1 MVVLTRSTV
10 VGASLAVVPSVAWR
24 AGAGVAPRAGAA
36 GATIETGP
44 RVTWCYLLAAGGPW
58 RKWGGLRKGALL
70 FFSLSSLSLPFPFLI
85 CIPVLPS
92 NLFSFLATS
101 RISLASPAAH
111 VQFSLVATKKTQSP
125 WTHVSTGLALDSE
138 GVSPGCMW
146 VREHLTCVACGAGA
160 VVARGLGVAGPPV
173 GTRCGDTAS
182 QLCLTLW
189 SCPTHVTHT

>member
-1 MVVLTRSTV
+1 MAGSPVPTGAVCAAGMDPSLTVCALEAHGTDAEGGAKPVHTGTPIEARSRSTV
-10 VGASLAVVPSVAWR
+10 VGASLAVAASVAWR

-44 RVTWCYLLAAGGPW
+44 RVTWCYLLAAGGP
-58 RKWGGLRKGALL
+58 
-70 FFSLSSLSLPFPFLI
+70 
-85 CIPVLPS
+85 
-92 NLFSFLATS
+92 
-101 RISLASPAAH
+101 
-111 VQFSLVATKKTQSP
+111 
-125 WTHVSTGLALDSE
+125 
-138 GVSPGCMW
+138 
-146 VREHLTCVACGAGA
+146 CVACGAGA